1 MFEIE
6 KMENEFDY
14 SLVDNETADFLRSCE
29 YEMNG
34 IAEDA
39 RVKFGRVLK
48 KAQDRLSND
57 RTGTFQKWFKSGGL
71 DKNDV
76 YYSIKLY
83 ELSTNLDGSKKDN
96 FLNAP
101 KSLQKEVMKNNAPE
115 DLKERVYS
123 GDITTNKQYQDE
135 IKAREEAEKRAQ
147 QFEQQAETERK
158 ERERLERENEELA
171 NVEPEIIK
179 EEIVKEVIP
188 EHVNEEIEQLER
200 VVESQRL
207 AFDEAKR
214 ELESYRLRDA
224 NSYDEEEARKEI
236 QKLNDEADKSVLR
249 FKIKVDRFI
258 EEVAITGFMEGA
270 IASSSEPTRKKLQDS
285 VDYLKSFTKKM
296 ESTLR
301 GRVEL

>member
-1 MFEIE
+1 
-6 KMENEFDY
+6 
-14 SLVDNETADFLRSCE
+14 TADFLRSCE
-29 YEMNG
+29 YEITG
-34 IAEDA
+34 IPEDA
-39 RVKFGRVLK
+39 RIKVGGVLL
-48 KAQDRLSND
+48 KARDKLGNNKN
-57 RTGTFQKWFKSGGL
+57 GVFQKWLASGRISKDDAYYYINLNISSRNL
-71 DKNDV
+71 DN
-76 YYSIKLY
+76 IKL
-83 ELSTNLDGSKKDN
+83 DN

-101 KSLQKEVMKNNAPE
+101 KTLQKEVMKKNAPE
-115 DLKERVYS
+115 ELKQKVYD
-123 GDITTNKQYQDE
+123 GDITTNKEYQE
-135 IKAREEAEKRAQ
+135 LKRQ
-147 QFEQQAETERK
+147 LEQAESTAEIERK

-258 EEVAITGFMEGA
+258 EEVAITSFMEGA
-270 IASSSEPTRKKLQDS
+270 IASCSDPTRKKLQDS

-296 ESTLR
+296 ESTLK
-301 GRVEL
+301 GRVEI